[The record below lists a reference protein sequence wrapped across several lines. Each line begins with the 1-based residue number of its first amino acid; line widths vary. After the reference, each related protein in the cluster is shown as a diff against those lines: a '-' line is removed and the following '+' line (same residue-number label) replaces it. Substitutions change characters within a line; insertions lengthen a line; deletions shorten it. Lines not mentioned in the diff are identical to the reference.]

1 MYSHGHELRALEGT
15 LQGAQEELGFTY
27 EQLGAALHVSERT
40 LRRWRYH
47 AHRPQDRHRLR
58 IENLREL
65 LHVLRALFP
74 GDADRQ
80 EWLHTPNPHLRG
92 RSPISLIRSGRIGPV
107 LELLA
112 TLEAGAFV

>member
-1 MYSHGHELRALEGT
+1 MQTGGFEQRALEGT
-15 LQGAQEELGFTY
+15 LRGAQEELGFTY
-27 EQLGAALHVSERT
+27 EQLSATLHVSERT

-92 RSPISLIRSGRIGPV
+92 RSPISLIRSGRVGPV